1 MVIDRVGRRSIP
13 WLAGLVVL
21 TTGCGPDLP
30 GKPNPKDRPVSPDNV
45 LSFSALY
52 ARNCAGCHGAAG
64 KLGPA
69 PPLNDPLFRSIV
81 SERDLAKVLN
91 HGRPSTPMPAF
102 LHANGGVLSE
112 VQVQMLIDGIK
123 GIRREQIGVSTN
135 DGPAKPDVVV
145 TSPWGDITKAPTDIP
160 PFGAPDGVAGNVERG
175 AKLFANA
182 CATCH
187 GENGRGVM
195 EDEHR
200 RNRIN
205 DAAFLDLISNQALRR
220 IIITGRPDLKMP
232 DYSQKTGRPDDFQ
245 ALTSNDIVDL
255 AALLA
260 SWRSAP

>member
-1 MVIDRVGRRSIP
+1 MVDRVRCRSIP
-13 WLAGLVVL
+13 WLAGLVVI
-21 TTGCGPDLP
+21 TAGCDPDLP

-45 LSFSALY
+45 VSFSALY
-52 ARNCAGCHGAAG
+52 ARNCAGCHGADG

-81 SERDLAKVLN
+81 SESDLAKVLN

-102 LHANGGVLSE
+102 LHANGGALTE
-112 VQVQMLIDGIK
+112 LQVQMLIDGIK
-123 GIRREQIGVSTN
+123 GIRREQIGVSSN
-135 DGPAKPDVVV
+135 DSPAKPDVVV
-145 TSPWGDITKAPTDIP
+145 ASSWGEFAKAPTGIP
-160 PFGAPDGVAGNVERG
+160 PYGVPDGIAGNVERG

-187 GENGRGVM
+187 GENGGGVM
-195 EDEHR
+195 KDEHR

-205 DAAFLDLISNQALRR
+205 DPAFLALISNQALRR

-232 DYSQKTGRPDDFQ
+232 DYSQTTGRPDDFQ

-255 AALLA
+255 VALLA